1 MENTHWTVKA
11 YNEGKK
17 KKKNKNNKKN
27 KNTAF
32 LLDRADLGLSLG
44 SGTGENFWW
53 RGQGISISSFNCF
66 SESTQFKI
74 LKIRVGIQA
83 KFIV

>member
-1 MENTHWTVKA
+1 MENTHWTVKT
-11 YNEGKK
+11 YNEEKK
-17 KKKNKNNKKN
+17 QHKKN

-32 LLDRADLGLSLG
+32 LLDSADLGLFLG

-53 RGQGISISSFNCF
+53 RGQGIGISTFNYF
-66 SESTQFKI
+66 PESTLFKI